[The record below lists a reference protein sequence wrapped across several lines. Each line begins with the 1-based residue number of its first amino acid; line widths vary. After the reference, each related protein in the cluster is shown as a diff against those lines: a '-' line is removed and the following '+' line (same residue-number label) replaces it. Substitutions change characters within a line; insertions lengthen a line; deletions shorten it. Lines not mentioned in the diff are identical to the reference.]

1 MKTNAQ
7 GVSSVGCRVL
17 TEVESRI
24 TRHTS
29 RVAGDRTCT
38 RQSRA
43 IAFTLLE
50 VMIACGIFFIAVFAI
65 LGLVS
70 NCLRNARALRHI
82 EVDAGMVAAQLYK
95 TNKLTEGVLSGDFG
109 DTYHDYSWETLTQE
123 AATNG
128 LYQVDIV
135 VRKRGLANPVDTMS
149 VWIYSP
155 ESSTGPLNRSP
166 FSNPRR

>member
-7 GVSSVGCRVL
+7 
-17 TEVESRI
+17 
-24 TRHTS
+24 
-29 RVAGDRTCT
+29 RVATIRGANVPSHKRN
-38 RQSRA
+38 RGS
-43 IAFTLLE
+43 AFTLLE
-50 VMIACGIFFIAVFAI
+50 VMIACGIFFIAIFAI

-70 NCLRNARALRHI
+70 TCLRNARALRHI

-95 TNKLTEGVLSGDFG
+95 TNRLTEGVVSGDFG
-109 DTYHDYSWETLTQE
+109 DTYREYTWETSTQE

-135 VRKRGLANPVDTMS
+135 VRKHGLQNPVDTMS

-155 ESSTGPLNRSP
+155 ESASTPFNRSP